1 MITMALA
8 KGRIYQET
16 LPFLAAAGIYP
27 VEDPEKSRKLMIAT
41 NRDDLRIVVI
51 RATDVPTYVQYG
63 AADIGV
69 CGWDT
74 LYEHGGNGLFIP
86 VDLQIA
92 KCRMSVA
99 APNGLDYDGLVRRGG
114 RIRIATKFM
123 KWARDYFAQQGVHVD
138 LIKLYGKMSLAPI
151 AGLADAIDDI
161 VATGAT
167 LKANNMREVRQI
179 APISSRLIVNQI
191 SMGLKRVELSPII
204 ENIRKASNKND

>member
-8 KGRIYQET
+8 KGRIYQDA

-27 VEDPEKSRKLMIAT
+27 AEDPEKSRKLMIET
-41 NRDDLRIVVI
+41 NREDLRIVVI

-138 LIKLYGKMSLAPI
+138 LIKLYGSMELAPI
-151 AGLADAIDDI
+151 AGLADAIVDI
-161 VATGAT
+161 VATGTT
-167 LKANNMREVRQI
+167 LRANNMHEVRVI

-191 SMGLKRVELSPII
+191 SMGLKRAELGPIVD
-204 ENIRKASNKND
+204 NIRKAASAS

>member
-123 KWARDYFAQQGVHVD
+123 KWASDYFAGCACRSDQALRIDG
-138 LIKLYGKMSLAPI
+138 AR
-151 AGLADAIDDI
+151 ADRRTCRRDCRYC
-161 VATGAT
+161 GY
-167 LKANNMREVRQI
+167 RRHPE
-179 APISSRLIVNQI
+179 S
-191 SMGLKRVELSPII
+191 E
-204 ENIRKASNKND
+204 